1 MIVFGTSKTQQI
13 PGPSFPINCR
23 ACGRE
28 GVPARSFVS
37 EERMRLYA
45 VVPVPTQR
53 ERHVV
58 CTACGAD
65 RLTDLSWEELTVLAP
80 DVAERHI
87 FERVSFVTKFLAI
100 AGLVLFPVPL
110 VGLVLGLIAMVQ
122 TRRTRGWPFRVA
134 QTGVI
139 LAALLYGGLLAWS
152 ALVALKVV

>member
-1 MIVFGTSKTQQI
+1 MIVFGTSNTQQI

-28 GVPARSFVS
+28 GVAARSFES
-37 EERMRLYA
+37 EERMKLYA

-65 RLTDLSWEELTVLAP
+65 RLTDLSWDELTILSP

-87 FERVSFVTKFLAI
+87 FERVSFVAKFLAI
-100 AGLVLFPVPL
+100 VSLVLFPLPVL
-110 VGLVLGLIAMVQ
+110 GLVLGLV
-122 TRRTRGWPFRVA
+122 TLVLCRRTRGWPFRVA
-134 QTGVI
+134 LI
-139 LAALLYGGLLAWS
+139 AATLHVMLWGGALIWS